1 MVVIKG
7 GKGTGKTKTLLEQ
20 ATAAN
25 GIIVCEDPAAMRERA
40 HRYGITGLEIV
51 SYVDCAFKPYLKPL
65 FIHDINKF
73 LDTNYRNVQGYTLCV
88 D

>member
-1 MVVIKG
+1 MVVIRG

-20 ATAAN
+20 AAAVH
-25 GIIVCEDPAAMRERA
+25 GIIVCEDPDIMRERA

-51 SYVDCAFKPYLKPL
+51 SYEDCAFKPYLKPL

-73 LDTNYRNVQGYTLCV
+73 LDYNYRNVQCYTLC
-88 D
+88 DE